1 MQPSLVI
8 LAAGLGSRYGGLKQ
22 LDAVGPAGELILDYA
37 VFDAIRA
44 GFDRV
49 VFVIRQ
55 DFHEAFQ
62 ALVARYYTRA
72 IKVEYAFQS
81 LDAIPAGFAVP
92 TARTKPW
99 GTGHALWCARGLL
112 DGPFAVINA
121 DDFYGREAFV
131 RLVAHLRSG
140 MCGARPGWAMIGY
153 QLARTL
159 SEHGAVSRGI
169 CRVSPKS
176 ILLDVTETTGLRSDA
191 AGAGRTYSGRE
202 IVSMNC
208 WGLTP
213 AIFAPLGRM
222 LETFLSERSIDST
235 DEFYLPAAIATLV
248 ASGVAEVRV
257 LPTRADWLGVT
268 YREDKR
274 HVSAAIRKLV
284 AAGVYPEGLF
294 AARPAALTR

>member
-1 MQPSLVI
+1 MQPSIVI

-22 LDAVGPAGELILDYA
+22 LDAVGPADELILDYS
-37 VFDAIRA
+37 VFDAIQA

-49 VFVIRQ
+49 VFVIRP

-62 ALVARYYTRA
+62 ARVARHYTRA

-81 LDAIPAGFAVP
+81 LDALPAGFAVP
-92 TARTKPW
+92 TARAKPW

-112 DGPFAVINA
+112 DGPFAVMNA

-131 RLVAHLRSG
+131 RLAAHLRSG
-140 MCGARPGWAMIGY
+140 ICGARPDWAMIGY
-153 QLARTL
+153 RLARTL

-169 CRVSPKS
+169 CRVSPES
-176 ILLDVTETTGLRSDA
+176 ILLDVTETTGICSDA
-191 AGAGRTYSGRE
+191 VGVGRTYSGRE

-213 AIFAPLGRM
+213 ALFAPLGRM
-222 LETFLSERSIDST
+222 LEAFLSERSGDST
-235 DEFYLPAAIATLV
+235 AEFYLPAAIATLV
-248 ASGVAEVRV
+248 AAGASDVRV

-274 HVSAAIRKLV
+274 HVSVAIKEMV

-294 AARPAALTR
+294 AAQPDASTR